1 MSNMPDPR
9 RAGGFPRF
17 ATMIARAGAF
27 LVGRHGAAEIA
38 RLERQLRERNALIDA
53 QAAALDHTRQIFNR
67 ASEAAR
73 IGVWECTLPEDRLIW
88 ADVVYD
94 LFDLP
99 RDRMPDRQMT
109 LACYTPASFW
119 ELAERRDQAI
129 ANRSGFSMDAE
140 IFTPKGNHRWIRIT
154 ATVEC
159 QGDVPVRI
167 FGIKQDITEA
177 KLMLDRTRYLANFD
191 VMTGLANRAQF
202 QTRLAEICAAEQG
215 AGMSAALLLID
226 LDGFKQVNDTYGHAI
241 GDDCLREAAGRLRSA
256 CGNAD
261 LIARIGGDEFA
272 VLLRKDA
279 GRTTELAEDIVKII
293 RLPMAIDGRH
303 LKIGASVG
311 VAFAD
316 SLTPTELFQR
326 ADTALYAAKAAG
338 RDTFHVFEPAD
349 CVTLVAPRSAA

>member
-27 LVGRHGAAEIA
+27 LVGRHGTAEIA

-202 QTRLAEICAAEQG
+202 QTRLAEICATEQG
-215 AGMSAALLLID
+215 AGVSAALLLID
-226 LDGFKQVNDTYGHAI
+226 LDGFKQVNDTYGHDA
-241 GDDCLREAAGRLRSA
+241 GDRVLVHTATQLRAATRADDTVARL
-256 CGNAD
+256 
-261 LIARIGGDEFA
+261 GGDEFV
-272 VLLRKDA
+272 VLCEHTSVDEADVVAARIVDALR
-279 GRTTELAEDIVKII
+279 E
-293 RLPMAIDGRH
+293 PIDLDG
-303 LKIGASVG
+303 
-311 VAFAD
+311 
-316 SLTPTELFQR
+316 
-326 ADTALYAAKAAG
+326 
-338 RDTFHVFEPAD
+338 
-349 CVTLVAPRSAA
+349 TLVAVHASIGTVAANPSYSAPELLREADAAMYRAKLNGRDRSSR